1 MIERTA
7 PIIFCVCVRF
17 TITELEKSLMD
28 NISDVY
34 FFCILRGKKFEKRH
48 IELFT
53 DLSSPVS
60 EDQLEIIIAN
70 LKKTGISLQFL

>member
-1 MIERTA
+1 M
-7 PIIFCVCVRF
+7 F
-17 TITELEKSLMD
+17 L
-28 NISDVY
+28 
-34 FFCILRGKKFEKRH
+34 FFSILRGKKYEKRH

-60 EDQLEIIIAN
+60 EDQLDIIIAN